1 MSRKVH
7 PNSTPIALEISSRLL
22 ILVAVG
28 TLTLTGELHPLLA
41 AFSVLAILL
50 SLLVLLPARS
60 MPWPATLPE
69 IGEGMGATGPHI
81 KLWNT
86 ITVCILVV
94 FIPDLL
100 WLADSALHA
109 AVHLLL
115 YLMVYRLFHL
125 DGPRAHLQLV
135 LVAFL
140 QILAATQYSS
150 GLFFGFCFLL
160 FLIMG
165 VWTLMLIHLYQP
177 HPSGNHPAER
187 FITPSFFAM
196 TTLMS
201 VSAFFFTLA
210 VFFVVPRVSTGLFSK
225 KKPDPIKVAGFSE
238 RVDFGSMGPI
248 KLESAVVMR
257 VSVPDDDSR
266 SLPLYLRGMAFDSYD
281 GLHWSNRQ
289 TFRREIRPNAGG
301 TFIVGPSSRHGIP
314 VHQEVLLEPLGTPV
328 LFGFSSLQAVGGEIV
343 SVSVDPHDSAYLPF
357 TPASRIQYRV
367 DSRLSTVPTLEL
379 KAETLAYPDWIRDTY
394 LQPTSN
400 DQRIVDLAREVTQ
413 STLTVYEKTKAV
425 ETHLR
430 TSYRYSLDVKSTSGR
445 APIDDFLFGQ
455 KAGYCEH
462 FATAMV
468 LMVRSL
474 GIPSRLVTG
483 FLRGEWNEYGG
494 YYIVRQRDAH
504 AWVEVYFP
512 KSGWITFDPTPPSLP
527 QSTVWTTAISHYL
540 DSLRIRWERYIINYS
555 SLDQVIALSKAKD
568 QTDSLW
574 DSLQQGWAEALRMTR
589 STAKAI
595 SQAITGLPT
604 SVWALLL
611 ALLVATG
618 LLVLFVKRPRSR
630 TLRLDSR
637 THSDKQSTQFY
648 LLMLQIL
655 ESKGMTKKQHLTPTE
670 FLKSLFLSPQ
680 DLETIKEITHVY
692 YRTRFGGKGM
702 TLNERR
708 KMEMLL
714 ATLIEAQPLNQ

>member
-1 MSRKVH
+1 MSREVG
-7 PNSTPIALEISSRLL
+7 PSDTPTALEISSRLL

-28 TLTLTGELHPLLA
+28 TLILTGELHPLLA
-41 AFSVLAILL
+41 SLSVLAVLL
-50 SLLVLLPARS
+50 SFFVLWPGRS
-60 MPWPATLPE
+60 EDTSLFFR
-69 IGEGMGATGPHI
+69 TGPHT

-86 ITVCILVV
+86 ITVCVLVA

-160 FLIMG
+160 FLITG
-165 VWTLMLIHLYQP
+165 VWTLMLIHLYHAQ
-177 HPSGNHPAER
+177 PSGNHQAEHL
-187 FITPSFFAM
+187 ITPSFFTM

-201 VSAFFFTLA
+201 VCAFLFTLA

-225 KKPDPIKVAGFSE
+225 KRPDPIKVAGFSE

-257 VSVPDDDSR
+257 VVVPDYADLPP
-266 SLPLYLRGMAFDSYD
+266 LPLYLRGMAFDSYD
-281 GLHWSNRQ
+281 GLNWSNRK
-289 TFRREIRPNAGG
+289 TFRKEIHPNPGG
-301 TFIVGPSSRHGIP
+301 RFVIGQASRRGVSIRH
-314 VHQEVLLEPLGTPV
+314 EVLLEPLGTPV
-328 LFGFSSLQAVGGEIV
+328 LFGFSSLQAVGGEIA
-343 SVSVDPHDSAYLPF
+343 SVSVDPHDSVYLSFSP
-357 TPASRIQYRV
+357 TSRIQYRA

-379 KAETLAYPDWIRDTY
+379 KAETLVYPDWIRDTY
-394 LQPTSN
+394 LQRPSN

-413 STLTVYEKTKAV
+413 NTLTVYEKTKTV
-425 ETHLR
+425 ETYLR
-430 TSYRYSLDVKSTSGR
+430 TSYRYSLDVKSTAGR
-445 APIDDFLFGQ
+445 SPMDDFLFGQ
-455 KAGYCEH
+455 KTGYCEH

-468 LMVRSL
+468 LMLRGL

-483 FLRGEWNEYGG
+483 FLHGEWNEYGG

-512 KSGWITFDPTPPSLP
+512 ASGWITFDPTPPSLP
-527 QSTVWTTAISHYL
+527 QIMGWTTAVSHYL

-555 SLDQVIALSKAKD
+555 SLDQAMALSKAKD

-574 DSLQQGWAEALRMTR
+574 DSLQQGWAESLGSIHSAVRTVSR
-589 STAKAI
+589 TI
-595 SQAITGLPT
+595 SGLPG
-604 SVWALLL
+604 SVWILFL
-611 ALLVATG
+611 ASMATAM
-618 LLVLFVKRPRSR
+618 LLVLFIKRPRSR
-630 TLRLDSR
+630 TLKLNSR
-637 THSDKQSTQFY
+637 TQSDKQSTQFY

-655 ESKGMTKKQHLTPTE
+655 ESKGMAKKQHLTPTE
-670 FLKSLFLSPQ
+670 FLKSLFLSSQ
-680 DLETIKEITHVY
+680 ELEKVQEITHTY

-708 KMEMLL
+708 RMETLL
-714 ATLIEAQPLNQ
+714 ASLIETQPVTSRQ